1 MDLIKKDDSLHF
13 RYMTFPFFILYN
25 EPYKSQLSNN
35 AKLLYA
41 LILDR
46 LKLSIKNKFY
56 NEKGEVFA
64 YISRKE
70 VQWTLNCSDRTA
82 TKLFNELV
90 NLKLIYEDKKHI
102 GQTTKIFV
110 CSITDIS
117 SPLVNFSGEG
127 EKITGG
133 RNNNI
138 IHYNNYN
145 NKPSYSNYEQRNYE
159 KDFFDN
165 FYRNHLNWAFFA
177 ILIIYKYRLSYM
189 NCIDFLKIIAFHI

>member
-1 MDLIKKDDSLHF
+1 MKIKKKDDSLHF

-25 EPYKSQLSNN
+25 EPYKSKLSNN
-35 AKLLYA
+35 AKLLYT

-70 VQWTLNCSDRTA
+70 VQQILNCSDRTA
-82 TKLFNELV
+82 TRLFNELV
-90 NLKLIYEDKKHI
+90 NLNLIYEDRKHI
-102 GQTTKIFV
+102 GQATRIFV

-117 SPLVNFSGEG
+117 SPLVIFSPAP
-127 EKITGG
+127 EKITSA
-133 RNNNI
+133 RDNNI

-145 NKPSYSNYEQRNYE
+145 KKPSYSNYEQRNYE

-165 FYRNHLNWAFFA
+165 FYRNHLN
-177 ILIIYKYRLSYM
+177 
-189 NCIDFLKIIAFHI
+189 

>member
-64 YISRKE
+64 YISRKDGD
-70 VQWTLNCSDRTA
+70 LY
-82 TKLFNELV
+82 
-90 NLKLIYEDKKHI
+90 YE
-102 GQTTKIFV
+102 
-110 CSITDIS
+110 
-117 SPLVNFSGEG
+117 
-127 EKITGG
+127 
-133 RNNNI
+133 
-138 IHYNNYN
+138 
-145 NKPSYSNYEQRNYE
+145 
-159 KDFFDN
+159 
-165 FYRNHLNWAFFA
+165 
-177 ILIIYKYRLSYM
+177 
-189 NCIDFLKIIAFHI
+189 

>member
-13 RYMTFPFFILYN
+13 RYMTFPSFILYN
-25 EPYKSQLSNN
+25 EPYKSTLSNN

-46 LKLSIKNKFY
+46 LKLSIRNKFY

-70 VQWTLNCSDRTA
+70 VQGTLNCSDRTA

-117 SPLVNFSGEG
+117 FPLVNFSVAG
-127 EKITGG
+127 EKFTGA
-133 RNNNI
+133 RDNNI

-159 KDFFDN
+159 KNFFDN
-165 FYRNHLNWAFFA
+165 FYKNHLNWALFVVV
-177 ILIIYKYRLSYM
+177 IIYKYISLY
-189 NCIDFLKIIAFHI
+189 IDFSD